1 MSDGQGEKDPDLDAG
16 DLEDCSVISWASGE
30 DPDGASLFSEDSV
43 FPDYDLEDSSSS
55 RDSSAALTL
64 YQACTENDARALHE
78 SLERG
83 VSEEEVLELDINGR
97 VTPESCSRCLHSA
110 DKSFVLL
117 CTGHMTIVNY
127 LLNYYPGVDLERRD
141 IRGFTAFM
149 KAAMQG
155 RSDCVSSLMMAGV
168 DLNSVDP
175 TRGKTAKEWAIL
187 TSRFETLTKMRRLLE
202 KPCAEQ
208 FCDHY
213 TPEWPELRNLVAKAV
228 TVKTRSEKITQRIR
242 STFTINFPHDPED
255 DGVLDHMVRMTTGI
269 SSPFVTTGCR
279 PLCPTSPP
287 AIGKKRFTVPE
298 ILRQYPGKQVEN
310 RSVQHSNGSVS
321 DSSSCCGITEES
333 QRGSILSNTGGVQGF
348 SMRRN
353 SVFPAGCIP
362 QIKVSKTTEPTP
374 KKEKKKK
381 SKSKHFLELPKWRYK
396 ELKEERKKVEK
407 EEKKVQGKDKK
418 EEEKKDKKDKKD
430 KEEKKDK
437 KDKEEKDKKEKNDKK
452 DKEEKDKKEK
462 DKKDKEE
469 KKDKKDK
476 KEKDKKDKEEKKD
489 KKDKEEKK

>member
-1 MSDGQGEKDPDLDAG
+1 MSDGHGEKDPDLDAG
-16 DLEDCSVISWASGE
+16 DLEDCSEISWASGE

-97 VTPESCSRCLHSA
+97 NGLMVACYKGFVDIVFGLDLPGHEPPGQRREHRPHDSSPGSKKGKRWVA
-110 DKSFVLL
+110 DRSFVLL

-187 TSRFETLTKMRRLLE
+187 TGRFETLTKMRRLLE

-208 FCDHY
+208 FCDRY

-279 PLCPTSPP
+279 PLCPP
-287 AIGKKRFTVPE
+287 
-298 ILRQYPGKQVEN
+298 Y
-310 RSVQHSNGSVS
+310 
-321 DSSSCCGITEES
+321 
-333 QRGSILSNTGGVQGF
+333 
-348 SMRRN
+348 
-353 SVFPAGCIP
+353 
-362 QIKVSKTTEPTP
+362 
-374 KKEKKKK
+374 
-381 SKSKHFLELPKWRYK
+381 
-396 ELKEERKKVEK
+396 
-407 EEKKVQGKDKK
+407 
-418 EEEKKDKKDKKD
+418 
-430 KEEKKDK
+430 
-437 KDKEEKDKKEKNDKK
+437 
-452 DKEEKDKKEK
+452 
-462 DKKDKEE
+462 
-469 KKDKKDK
+469 
-476 KEKDKKDKEEKKD
+476 
-489 KKDKEEKK
+489 